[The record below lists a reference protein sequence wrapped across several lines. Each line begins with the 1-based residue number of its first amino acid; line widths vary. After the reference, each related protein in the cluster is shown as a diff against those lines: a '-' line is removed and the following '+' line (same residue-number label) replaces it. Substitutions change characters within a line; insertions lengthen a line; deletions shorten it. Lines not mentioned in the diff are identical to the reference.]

1 MLHTEFFWKKNST
14 REFINNL
21 RHNIFNFEKNPIL
34 GFLLQKKQARERG
47 EKTLK
52 SLISSA
58 VHTEQ
63 KSDNSKIQE
72 FDTPK
77 IMVIGCGGAG
87 CNAVNRLAK
96 MHIQGAQLAAINTDK
111 QHLAMIDEEITKV
124 LIGKSVTRG
133 LGAGGYPEIGAKAAE
148 VSKTE
153 LTQLLDGVDM
163 LFVSA
168 GMGGGTGTGSA
179 PIVAGIAKDM
189 GAIVVSIV
197 TYPFSLERSR
207 LISAEAGIQKLS
219 DHSDTVV
226 VIDNNRLVQLVPN
239 LPIQDA
245 FKVADEVIART
256 VRGIT
261 ETITQPSLINLD
273 FADIRSVMAGS
284 GLSLIAVGESKSVD
298 RVHEA
303 VEDTL
308 SNTLLDVDIAGASGV
323 LIHITGGPD
332 LTLGEANEIGELLTA
347 RIDAKAV
354 VIWGARVDNTFE
366 NKIEIIA
373 IFTGVNSPYIT
384 GANKKLGSREQAY
397 ATARGHDRDFGLKTL

>member
-1 MLHTEFFWKKNST
+1 M
-14 REFINNL
+14 
-21 RHNIFNFEKNPIL
+21 
-34 GFLLQKKQARERG
+34 
-47 EKTLK
+47 K
-52 SLISSA
+52 SLVSSA
-58 VHTEQ
+58 VKTEN
-63 KSDNSKIQE
+63 KVDNTKIEE

-77 IMVIGCGGAG
+77 IAVIGCGGAG
-87 CNAVNRLAK
+87 CNAINRLAK
-96 MHIQGAQLAAINTDK
+96 MNIHGAQLSAINTDK
-111 QHLAMIDEEITKV
+111 QHLAMIDDEVTTV

-163 LFVSA
+163 LFISA

-179 PIVAGIAKDM
+179 PVVAEIAKEM

-207 LISAEAGIQKLS
+207 LIVAEAGIEKLS
-219 DHSDTVV
+219 KFSDTVV
-226 VIDNNRLVQLVPN
+226 VIDNNRLVELVPN

-245 FKVADEVIART
+245 FKVADELIART

-273 FADIRSVMAGS
+273 FADIRSVMTGS
-284 GLSLIAVGESKSVD
+284 GLSLIAVGESQSVD
-298 RVHEA
+298 KVHDA

-308 SNTLLDVDIAGASGV
+308 SNTLLNVDIAGASGV
-323 LIHITGGPD
+323 LIHITGGPE
-332 LTLGEANEIGELLTA
+332 LTLGEANEVGELLTEK
-347 RIDAKAV
+347 IDAKAQ
-354 VIWGARVDNTFE
+354 VIWGARVDNTFQ

-384 GANKKLGSREQAY
+384 GKAKK
-397 ATARGHDRDFGLKTL
+397 TAADSYKKRDSDFGLKYL